1 MLSSCGFE
9 VLLGLGM
16 PAQLLWDV
24 FPVVCMGIRLC
35 YAWHEEK
42 KAHLASFR
50 DAVAE
55 CIGRGL
61 GFAKGI
67 RPDLF
72 SHLTS
77 ELIPDAQECMRTSLP
92 SDVRVALAMMRYAR
106 NIMLRGRTG

>member
-1 MLSSCGFE
+1 MLLRIPCERRHHWQDGR
-9 VLLGLGM
+9 
-16 PAQLLWDV
+16 Q
-24 FPVVCMGIRLC
+24 I
-35 YAWHEEK
+35 K
-42 KAHLASFR
+42 HLASFR

>member
-1 MLSSCGFE
+1 MLSSCGFDF
-9 VLLGLGM
+9 LLGIGM

-24 FPVVCMGIRLC
+24 FPTVCMGIRLC
-35 YAWHEEK
+35 YARHEEK
-42 KAHLASFR
+42 NADLAYFR
-50 DAVAE
+50 DGVAE

-61 GFAKGI
+61 SFAKGI

-72 SHLTS
+72 SHVTS
-77 ELIPDAQECMRTSLP
+77 ELIPHAQECMRTTLP